1 MEITINEYNDLA
13 DRYQDTKK
21 KSIMNILMCGKIL
34 QEAKD
39 KIVYGEFLKFL
50 KDTRVSESDR
60 TAERLMVIYRNFGH
74 LLEGSDKIKQI
85 SMLSMS
91 HMLELR
97 NLPDRFK
104 KEITVEKETSKG
116 KTTETVKVIDEDKLV
131 EFLEQRV
138 DFEGHST
145 PLRDVPANELKKY
158 INEANG
164 VFEPQDHFEKSEEE
178 DDENSEPVEVLEHRD
193 DVVPKV
199 KPSSEVEM
207 FGHGPN
213 KYKEVVGGIASLY
226 HELLKVKENMPKID
240 VAMIV
245 SLSDVQ
251 SENLKRDLEKI
262 KEELNILNP
271 LIDDAIMK
279 W

>member
-1 MEITINEYNDLA
+1 MELTISEYNDLA

-34 QEAKD
+34 QEAKE

-104 KEITVEKETSKG
+104 KELTIEKDTVKG
-116 KTTETVKVIDEDKLV
+116 KVTETVKVIDEDKLV

-138 DFEGHST
+138 QFEGQST
-145 PLRDVPANELKKY
+145 ALRDVPSTELKKY

-164 VFEPQDHFEKSEEE
+164 VFEPQSHFNDETEE
-178 DDENSEPVEVLEHRD
+178 DENAEPVEVLEHRD
-193 DVVPKV
+193 DVLPKI
-199 KPSSEVEM
+199 KPSSEVEVYG
-207 FGHGPN
+207 FGPN
-213 KYKEVVGGIASLY
+213 RYKEVVGGIASLY
-226 HELLKVKENMPKID
+226 RELLKAKEYLPKID
-240 VAMIV
+240 LPMIA
-245 SLSDVQ
+245 SLSDTQ
-251 SENLKRDLEKI
+251 SESLKRDLEKI
-262 KEELNILNP
+262 KQETIEIQSTVDN
-271 LIDDAIMK
+271 LIVR